1 MKLNEYQQKFPMK
14 YYEFK
19 YDLEM
24 FPDAWCY
31 VVYSARGKG
40 KTYSAL
46 LEAYKQNIP
55 ILYMKR
61 TNEDV
66 AFITRE
72 QTDGLDTS
80 PYAPL
85 NRDHL
90 IEVYGR
96 SIDKGVGGFWH
107 YEDGE
112 PSGLP
117 VSYALSLNAV
127 KRVKGFDASRCD
139 WIILDEFIPQI
150 GERVLRSE
158 GELLLD
164 LYMTVARDRDKRGK
178 PPLKLI
184 LFANAEDISTPIT
197 NTLEIL
203 DIMADLN
210 ASGNTH
216 FYDEDRGILLHHI
229 TNDEIPMTEK
239 EKNGIYKAMQNTA
252 WGQKSFYGEFAKNDF
267 SNVTPKSLK
276 RFRGYIHLHYKMHDY
291 YIYINDN
298 AEMYMCESRTKCEL
312 EFDLNRE
319 NEQKAFYM
327 YQIDLRSACI
337 DERLKFQKYSMYD
350 LIINYTKIF
359 NLR

>member
-1 MKLNEYQQKFPMK
+1 MNLIEYQNKLPLK

-19 YDLEM
+19 NDLEL

-46 LEAYKQNIP
+46 LHAYKNNIP

-61 TNEDV
+61 TNDDV

-85 NRDHL
+85 NRDHG
-90 IEVYGR
+90 IDVYGKC
-96 SIDKGVGGFWH
+96 IDKGVGGFWH
-107 YEDGE
+107 YEDGSPE
-112 PSGLP
+112 GFPI
-117 VSYALSLNAV
+117 SYALSLNAV

-178 PPLKLI
+178 DPLKLI

-197 NTLEIL
+197 NTFEII
-203 DIMADLN
+203 DAMADLN
-210 ASGNTH
+210 ASGNMFH
-216 FYDEDRGILLHHI
+216 YDEERGILIHHI
-229 TNDEIPMTEK
+229 TDDEIPMTKQEQ
-239 EKNGIYKAMQNTA
+239 NGIYKAMHNTA
-252 WGQKSFYGEFAKNDF
+252 WGRKSFNGEFAKNDF
-267 SNVTPKSLK
+267 SNVNCRSLK
-276 RFRGYIHLHYKMHDY
+276 HYRGYIHLHYKTHDY
-291 YIYINDN
+291 YIYINDQGD
-298 AEMYMCESRTKCEL
+298 MYMCESKTKCDL

-319 NEQKAFYM
+319 NEQKAFYLT
-327 YQIDLRSACI
+327 QIDLRTACI
-337 DERLKFQKYSMYD
+337 EERLKFQKYSMYD
-350 LIINYTKIF
+350 LIINYKKIF
-359 NLR
+359 NIN

>member
-1 MKLNEYQQKFPMK
+1 MSDYEKMLPLK

-19 YDLEM
+19 YDLMLYPE
-24 FPDAWCY
+24 AWCY
-31 VVYSARGKG
+31 VVYSKRGAG

-46 LEAYKQNIP
+46 LEAYKNEIP

-61 TNEDV
+61 TNDDV

-85 NRDHL
+85 NRDHG

-96 SIDKGVGGFWH
+96 SIDKGVGGYWH
-107 YEDGE
+107 YEEGE

-117 VSYALSLNAV
+117 VAYALSLNAV

-178 PPLKLI
+178 DPLKLI

-203 DIMADLN
+203 DDMADLN
-210 ASGNTH
+210 ASGDTH
-216 FYDEDRGILLHHI
+216 YYDPDRGILLHHI
-229 TNDEIPMTEK
+229 TDKEIPITEK
-239 EKNGIYKAMQNTA
+239 EKTGIYKAMANTS
-252 WGQKSFYGEFAKNDF
+252 WGQKSFYGEFSKNDF
-267 SNVTPKSLK
+267 SNVTSKSLK
-276 RFRGYIHLHYKMHDY
+276 RYRGYIHIHYKTHDY

-298 AEMYMCESRTKCEL
+298 GLMYMCESRTECEL
-312 EFDLNRE
+312 NFDLNRE
-319 NEQKAFYM
+319 NEQKAFHM
-327 YQIDLRSACI
+327 IQIDLRTACI
-337 DERLKFQKYSMYD
+337 EERLKFQKYSMYD

-359 NLR
+359 NIR

>member
-1 MKLNEYQQKFPMK
+1 MLPLN

-19 YDLEM
+19 NDLEL

-46 LEAYKQNIP
+46 LHAYKNNIP

-61 TNEDV
+61 TNDDV

-85 NRDHL
+85 NRDHG
-90 IEVYGR
+90 IDVYGK
-96 SIDKGVGGFWH
+96 SIDTGVGGFWH
-107 YEDGE
+107 YEDG
-112 PSGLP
+112 LP
-117 VSYALSLNAV
+117 DGFPVAYALSLNAV

-178 PPLKLI
+178 DPLKLI

-197 NTLEIL
+197 NTFEII
-203 DIMADLN
+203 DDMADLN
-210 ASGNTH
+210 ASGDMYK
-216 FYDEDRGILLHHI
+216 YDEDRGILIHHI
-229 TNDEIPMTEK
+229 TDYEIPMTK
-239 EKNGIYKAMQNTA
+239 QEKNGIYKAMHNTT
-252 WGQKSFYGEFAKNDF
+252 WGRKSFDGEFAKNDF
-267 SNVTPKSLK
+267 SNVYCRSLK
-276 RFRGYIHLHYKMHDY
+276 RYRGYIHIHHKTHDY
-291 YIYINDN
+291 YIYIND
-298 AEMYMCESRTKCEL
+298 ASDMYMCESRTPCDL
-312 EFDLNRE
+312 EFNLNRE
-319 NEQKAFYM
+319 NEQKAFYPV
-327 YQIDLRSACI
+327 QIDLRTACI
-337 DERLKFQKYSMYD
+337 EERLKFQKYSMYD

-359 NLR
+359 NIR

>member
-1 MKLNEYQQKFPMK
+1 MTLDEYNSMLPLK

-19 YDLEM
+19 NDLAL

-31 VVYSARGKG
+31 IVYSARGKG

-46 LEAYKQNIP
+46 LHAYKENIP

-61 TNEDV
+61 TNDDV

-85 NRDHL
+85 NRDHG
-90 IEVYGR
+90 IDVYGR
-96 SIDKGVGGFWH
+96 NIDKGVGGFWH
-107 YEDGE
+107 YEEGQPD
-112 PSGLP
+112 GLP

-139 WIILDEFIPQI
+139 WIILDEFIPQL

-178 PPLKLI
+178 DPLKLI

-197 NTLEIL
+197 NTLEVL
-203 DIMADLN
+203 DTMADLN

-216 FYDEDRGILLHHI
+216 FFDQDRGIMLHHI
-229 TNDEIPMTEK
+229 TDNEIPLTER
-239 EKNGIYKAMQNTA
+239 EQAGIFKAMQNTA

-267 SNVTPKSLK
+267 TNVKPKSLK
-276 RFRGYIHLHYKMHDY
+276 RYRGYIHIHYKTHDY
-291 YIYINDN
+291 YIYMNDE
-298 AEMYMCESRTKCEL
+298 AQMYMCESKTKCEM
-312 EFDLNRE
+312 EFNLNRE

-327 YQIDLRSACI
+327 TQIDLRQACI
-337 DERLKFQKYSMYD
+337 EERMKFQKYSMYD

-359 NLR
+359 NIR

>member
-1 MKLNEYQQKFPMK
+1 MTLEEYQKMLPLK

-24 FPDAWCY
+24 FPEAWCY

-46 LEAYKQNIP
+46 LHAYKQNIP

-61 TNEDV
+61 TNDDV
-66 AFITRE
+66 AFITRP

-85 NRDHL
+85 NRDHG
-90 IEVYGR
+90 IDVYGR
-96 SIDKGVGGFWH
+96 SIEKGVGGFWH
-107 YEDGE
+107 YEEGE
-112 PSGLP
+112 PEGLP

-158 GELLLD
+158 GDLLLD

-178 PPLKLI
+178 DPLKLI

-197 NTLEIL
+197 NTLEVL
-203 DIMADLN
+203 DTMADLN

-216 FYDEDRGILLHHI
+216 FFDQDRGIMLHHI
-229 TNDEIPMTEK
+229 TDNEIPLTSREQA
-239 EKNGIYKAMQNTA
+239 GIYKAMKNTA

-267 SNVTPKSLK
+267 SNVKPKSLK
-276 RFRGYIHLHYKMHDY
+276 HYRGYIHLHYKTHDY
-291 YIYINDN
+291 YIYIND
-298 AEMYMCESRTKCEL
+298 EGLMYMCESRTKCEM
-312 EFDLNRE
+312 EFNLNRE

-327 YQIDLRSACI
+327 TQIDLRQACI
-337 DERLKFQKYSMYD
+337 EERLKFQKYSMYD
-350 LIINYTKIF
+350 LIINYAKIF
-359 NLR
+359 NIR